1 MFTHIARII
10 WNISNLWKQ
19 KKSGSIYTL
28 VIANMM
34 DQDEKKKINL
44 TKWFAL
50 GLGGVLGLSHIG
62 LIGMIANRKDGL
74 PDLDIPVG
82 PYTSYVVSADKE
94 GYKISYSANDP
105 KTALITK
112 DIKEKGGFLG
122 LANETT
128 QITEEYFMD
137 GAINQGGAVSNHRSW
152 LDGKPGLT
160 QKEAADITATR
171 KSEACVKAIGSA
183 EGTGRLVGT
192 SIGASAAPSLAT
204 IPYIGWV
211 AAGWVAMFG
220 GNQGADIGG
229 NMAEDLNKNC

>member
-1 MFTHIARII
+1 MNKWIGISLGSILGITHI
-10 WNISNLWKQ
+10 
-19 KKSGSIYTL
+19 G
-28 VIANMM
+28 M
-34 DQDEKKKINL
+34 
-44 TKWFAL
+44 
-50 GLGGVLGLSHIG
+50 IG
-62 LIGMIANRKDGL
+62 LIATNKNTKL
-74 PDLDIPVG
+74 PSLDIPVG
-82 PYTSYVVSADKE
+82 DYTSYVVSADKD

-105 KTALITK
+105 KTAFITK

-128 QITEEYFMD
+128 KITEEYFMD
-137 GAINQGGAVSNHRSW
+137 GKTNQGGAVSNTRSW
-152 LDGKPGLT
+152 IDQKPGLT
-160 QKEAADITATR
+160 NAQADEITAAR
-171 KSEACVKAIGSA
+171 KSEACIKAIGSA

-192 SIGASAAPSLAT
+192 SIGASAAPSLSS

>member
-1 MFTHIARII
+1 
-10 WNISNLWKQ
+10 
-19 KKSGSIYTL
+19 
-28 VIANMM
+28 M
-34 DQDEKKKINL
+34 DQDEAMFGTEVKQKPKKKINL

-50 GLGGVLGLSHIG
+50 GLGGVLGLSHVG
-62 LIGMIANRKDGL
+62 MIGMISRKDGL

-105 KTALITK
+105 KTAFITK

-122 LANETT
+122 LATETT

-137 GAINQGGAVSNHRSW
+137 GAINQGGSVSNHRSW
-152 LDGKPGLT
+152 LDGQPGLT
-160 QKEAADITATR
+160 QGEAAEITAAR
-171 KSEACVKAIGSA
+171 KSEACIEAVGAAK
-183 EGTGRLVGT
+183 GTGRLVGT
-192 SIGASAAPSLAT
+192 SVGASAAPALSG
-204 IPYIGWV
+204 IPFIGWV

-220 GNQGADIGG
+220 GEQGANIGG